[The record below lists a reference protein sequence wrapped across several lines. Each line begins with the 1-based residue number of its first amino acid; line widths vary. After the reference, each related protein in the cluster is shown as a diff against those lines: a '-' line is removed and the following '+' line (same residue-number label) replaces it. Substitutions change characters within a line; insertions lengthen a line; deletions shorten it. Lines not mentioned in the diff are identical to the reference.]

1 VLVQTNG
8 AEQMTVAT
16 TRRRNRIRLSAGAR
30 LTNLTSQG
38 LLKILRRTGN
48 AIRDDGRWY
57 VDRSIIDQIGTARR
71 VLGIARTKGAKRKEM
86 PLFGGRPLFVTSRSG
101 GAGVRRRAATVRR
114 VSEPKRRC
122 TSEALASNQPDESLR
137 PPQLVPPES
146 PA

>member
-1 VLVQTNG
+1 
-8 AEQMTVAT
+8 MTVAT

-48 AIRDDGRWY
+48 AIRNDGRWY
-57 VDRSIIDQIGTARR
+57 ADPSIIDQIVTARR
-71 VLGIARTKGAKRKEM
+71 VLGSARTKGAKRKEKP
-86 PLFGGRPLFVTSRSG
+86 PLGGRPPFETSRSG
-101 GAGVRRRAATVRR
+101 GAGVRRRVATVRR
-114 VSEPKRRC
+114 VSEPKRRGN
-122 TSEALASNQPDESLR
+122 SEALASNQPDESLR